1 MLSMLP
7 APLYTADAG
16 IAIAAGVTNAGVAG
30 GAAAGR
36 VAGSAFGAAAA
47 LSLAGAGVEV
57 FPSPPLL
64 SIFSYVLSI
73 IT

>member
-30 GAAAGR
+30 GAAGVTSAG
-36 VAGSAFGAAAA
+36 VAGVAGVAGGAVAAGAA
-47 LSLAGAGVEV
+47 G
-57 FPSPPLL
+57 
-64 SIFSYVLSI
+64 
-73 IT
+73 ITMSA